1 MVQLLI
7 LKLKTLVKL
16 LNGERKN
23 MVTLKKID
31 DVANLWEKTKDPKYK
46 DLWYKYIRE
55 FANGPNNIKRWNI
68 PLSGSNKRNDQRNKI
83 IK

>member
-1 MVQLLI
+1 MIKQ
-7 LKLKTLVKL
+7 

-46 DLWYKYIRE
+46 DLWYKYIKE
-55 FANGPNNIKRWNI
+55 YVNGPHNIKRRTV
-68 PLSGSNKRNDQRNKI
+68 STTSSDKTDDGTYKVVK
-83 IK
+83 